1 MQSARF
7 NQTSNH
13 LPKRAP
19 AEPLPAVT
27 PPTATEQMAW
37 QLVDRLL
44 LVWHGEGIPAQ
55 ETWDRLL
62 EVLDSRRHS
71 PVRVMV
77 LENGGGPSATQQL
90 RLTQVIA
97 ARSLALPIAVV
108 SDSTRV
114 RFIASTLAL
123 FTKRIRTFR
132 LAETDQAIAFLELN
146 ERELRTAEAFAAGKR
161 AAAGILAGT
170 G

>member
-1 MQSARF
+1 M
-7 NQTSNH
+7 
-13 LPKRAP
+13 
-19 AEPLPAVT
+19 
-27 PPTATEQMAW
+27 
-37 QLVDRLL
+37 
-44 LVWHGEGIPAQ
+44 I
-55 ETWDRLL
+55 

-77 LENGGGPSATQQL
+77 LENGGGPAPSQQL
-90 RLTQVIA
+90 RLTQAIA
-97 ARSLALPIAVV
+97 ARSMPLPVAVV

-132 LAETDQAIAFLELN
+132 LAEVDQALAFLDLN
-146 ERELRTAEAFAAGKR
+146 ERELRTAEAFAEGKR

>member
-1 MQSARF
+1 MHSARST
-7 NQTSNH
+7 QTSND
-13 LPKRAP
+13 LQERAAAP
-19 AEPLPAVT
+19 TVQAAA
-27 PPTATEQMAW
+27 PTAGDQMAW
-37 QLVDRLL
+37 QLVDRLV
-44 LVWHGEGIPAQ
+44 LVWHGPGVPAQ

-77 LENGGGPSATQQL
+77 LEDGGGPSASQQL
-90 RLTQVIA
+90 RLTQVIG
-97 ARSLALPIAVV
+97 ARSLPLPVAVV

-132 LAETDQAIAFLELN
+132 LAEIDQALAFLDLN
-146 ERELRTAEAFAAGKR
+146 ERERRTAEAFAAGQR
-161 AAAGILAGT
+161 AAAGLLAGA